1 MRFDKL
7 TNKFQMAI
15 ADAQSLALGR
25 DHQFIEPVHLMHAL
39 LTQDG
44 GSLRPLM
51 TLLQVDPN
59 SLRSQLNDALEKLPK
74 VEGVG
79 GDVQVSAATS
89 TLLNL
94 CDKYAQKRNDQ
105 FISSEL
111 FVLAATEDKGAVGEI
126 LKKLGVS
133 REKVEQAIVKIRG
146 GDAVN
151 DQNAE
156 DQRQAL
162 TKYTID
168 LTE

>member
-25 DHQFIEPVHLMHAL
+25 DHQFIEPVHIMHAL

-44 GSLRPLM
+44 GAVRPLL
-51 TLLQVDPN
+51 TLMQVDHQG
-59 SLRSQLNDALEKLPK
+59 LRQQLTAALDKLPK
-74 VEGVG
+74 VEGTG
-79 GDVQVSAATS
+79 GDVQLSSATS
-89 TLLNL
+89 SLLNL

-111 FVLAATEDKGAVGEI
+111 FVLAATEDKGALGEI
-126 LKKLGVS
+126 LRKLNVT
-133 REKVEQAIVKIRG
+133 REKLEKAIEKVRG
-146 GDAVN
+146 GEAVN

-156 DQRQAL
+156 EQRQ
-162 TKYTID
+162 
-168 LTE
+168 